1 MSLIKVNQLS
11 TLDAA
16 AEREVSANTGLKI
29 PATEELKVEGPLR
42 DRLGSGGNTGQYLVS
57 YNNGG
62 GIEWKN
68 LPQSI
73 DENADVVFASLSVGD
88 LTVSGEFNFQL
99 DDFTTSDLIEGGN
112 LYYTD
117 ARARAA
123 VSATISGSGDGG
135 LSYNNGTGVFT
146 YTGPNAVDYRSAF
159 SVEKYEDGVET
170 YLGDFTYDII
180 QGKYTYFGPTATEIR
195 AEFSAESNDN
205 APTALGSLGYDPTL
219 GQYSYVGPTI
229 EQIRLLFSTTGD
241 ISYEPTTGEFEVNL
255 GAVPATQVYGQINT
269 SSTTDVTSY
278 DSSIQNLHVNNAA
291 YQLAAVSQIVVAS
304 NIATVTATHTFIDG
318 DRVKLS
324 DTGDAHLD
332 GIYEVVSSDA
342 LGITQAPGTSFT
354 IATTNVV
361 DQTLNPPSCEVKRV
375 SVFTGD
381 LVVDGSI
388 NVNGSKIGLSDLFV
402 GTSLI
407 RLNSDL
413 PDDQNP
419 AFDGTDDAIIEVN
432 RGAQPDTALRWNELA
447 RRWQFSNDGVNYNN
461 ILLPSETDFGGAE
474 EFGASGDANRYNIL
488 SVSFNTVGAN
498 TFPVLEVPD
507 ITKFKQNHRVKVF
520 GLSKTQF
527 INTSNPA
534 PDSTDIQVG
543 SPAVES
549 AGFGTAPKNYYGYAI
564 AQIDLNTGDISAA
577 TVQTTGPV
585 YNRAVDDLNEANYNI
600 IQVTRDGGGDK
611 GILLYRGVFVD
622 DITGDAAQTAITNF
636 AANATSF
643 KLIAVIG
650 PKYFENDT
658 TYTYNDYGSYDVTVN
673 SDRDDDGSF
682 GPNEVHVPHTAPL
695 IGKQGWITAG
705 IRPNGIDEGASTIEL
720 DVPALYADSLSNMY
734 LYHDDTIPL
743 QNAINDAKNAGRDFL
758 VIPGGTYLVTKL
770 EIPDKFT
777 LRGLAD
783 ATVLHRQYWSTEYI
797 TGNQYIDNGNVV
809 NTPVPELNG
818 VRSTMIQSV
827 NYNGTLT
834 SPAGMVDVFLGDIIL
849 DGAVKYQILN
859 AASSFN
865 VDANDAV
872 VNGVNSQFF
881 RLSNVKIRK
890 SAGPALFAAGAENL
904 TIDSC
909 TFFDGADVE
918 RFETPVLIADE
929 GDTTIVTGCVFRDFP
944 GALDFTSTN
953 VLAVNA
959 CTIRNCG
966 SGLRIYGSSKTDVLN
981 NLILGPA
988 DEYIPV
994 PDFYDSD
1001 FNSVNFPIAIGLDNK
1016 MPVLQYVLSGT
1027 KYDFRANDTIRRV
1040 EVFRATR
1047 DIVTG
1052 EEVVDLTSPITNGN
1066 LDWFQVVDDVPEG
1079 EQPTG
1084 IQVDPSL
1091 GQTKFAISAGASNT
1105 LNAAYPTSFNAYNIY
1120 RAVGIDYVD
1129 IGNDLEPVLGSGT
1142 RDGSTYV
1149 VNMTADA
1156 AGAAAWNSVI
1166 VDQYIKLVS
1175 HSYNPFPAPNFG
1187 ERIWRVVG
1195 KTDLGAGNYQLRLES
1210 WEENG
1215 SRDIQ
1220 SSLESGSALANVG
1233 AEPTPG
1239 GGYFQIR
1246 NKFVIARGILTVSA

>member
-42 DRLGSGGNTGQYLVS
+42 DRLGLVGNTGQYLVS
-57 YNNGG
+57 YNNGDG
-62 GIEWKN
+62 VEWKS
-68 LPQSI
+68 LPQNINTTS
-73 DENADVVFASLSVGD
+73 DVEFASITVGN
-88 LTVSGEFNFQL
+88 LTVSGDFSFELSN
-99 DDFTTSDLIEGGN
+99 FTTSDLIEGGN

-117 ARARAA
+117 ARARQAF
-123 VSATISGSGDGG
+123 SATISGSGDGSI
-135 LSYNNGTGVFT
+135 SYNSGTGVFT
-146 YTGPNAVDYRSAF
+146 YSGPNSVDYRAAF
-159 SVEKYEDGVET
+159 SAEKFEDGVET
-170 YLGDFTYDII
+170 YLGDLSYDII
-180 QGKYTYFGPTATEIR
+180 QGKFNYFGPKVSEIR
-195 AEFSAESNDN
+195 TEFSAESNDG
-205 APTALGSLGYDPTL
+205 APTALGSLGYDPSL

-229 EQIRLLFSTTGD
+229 EQIRQLFSTTGD
-241 ISYEPTTGEFEVNL
+241 ITYEPTTGEFEVNL
-255 GAVPATQVYGQINT
+255 GAVPASQVFGQINT
-269 SSTTDVTSY
+269 SSTTDISAY

-291 YQLAAVSQIVVAS
+291 YQLASVTQIAVAS
-304 NIATVTATHTFIDG
+304 NVATIDASHTFLAG
-318 DRVKLS
+318 DRIKLS
-324 DTGDAHLD
+324 NTGDAHLD
-332 GIYEVVSSDA
+332 GIYVVASSDA
-342 LGITQAPGTSFT
+342 LGITQTPGTQFT
-354 IATTNVV
+354 IATANVA
-361 DQTLNPPSCEVKRV
+361 DQTITPVGCEVRRV

-447 RRWQFSNDGVNYNN
+447 RRWQFSNDGINYNN

-474 EFGASGDANRYNIL
+474 EFGASGDPNRYDVL
-488 SVSFNTVGAN
+488 SVTDNSVGAN
-498 TFPVLEVPD
+498 TFKVLEVPD

-527 INTSNPA
+527 LNSDNPQ
-534 PDSTDIQVG
+534 PVSGDIQVQP
-543 SPAVES
+543 PAVET
-549 AGFGTAPKNYYGYAI
+549 AGFSTADKNFYAYAI

-577 TVQTTGPV
+577 TVQAASPV
-585 YNRAVDDLNEANYNI
+585 LNRNVDDLNEANYNI

-611 GILLYRGVFVD
+611 GILIYRGIFADDVTGNIAQNAVD
-622 DITGDAAQTAITNF
+622 NF
-636 AANATSF
+636 AANSTSF
-643 KLIAVIG
+643 KLIAAVG

-658 TYTYNDYGSYDVTVN
+658 TYVYNDYGSYDVTVN
-673 SDRDDDGSF
+673 SDRDGDGSF
-682 GPNEVHVPHTAPL
+682 GPNEIHVPHTAPL
-695 IGKQGWITAG
+695 LPKQGWITAG
-705 IRPNGIDEGASTIEL
+705 IRPNGIDETTSTIEI
-720 DVPALYADSLSNMY
+720 DVPNLYEDGNLNNIY

-743 QNAINDAKNAGRDFL
+743 QNAINDAKNAGRNFL
-758 VIPGGTYLVTKL
+758 VIPGGTYLVTQL
-770 EIPDKFT
+770 EMPDKFT

-797 TGNQYIDNGNVV
+797 TGNDYLNGN
-809 NTPVPELNG
+809 NPVPERNG
-818 VRSTMIQSV
+818 IRSSMIVSEK
-827 NYNGTLT
+827 YDGTLS
-834 SPAGMVDVFLGDIIL
+834 SPAGMIDVFLGDIIL
-849 DGAVKYQILN
+849 DGSVKYQILN
-859 AASSFN
+859 AASSFSL
-865 VDANDAV
+865 DANDTV
-872 VNGVNSQFF
+872 VNGVNSKFF

-918 RFETPVLIADE
+918 RFQTPVLIADE

-944 GALDFTSTN
+944 GALDFTTTN

-1001 FNSVNFPIAIGLDNK
+1001 FNSVNFPITIGTDNK
-1016 MPVLQYVLSGT
+1016 MPVLQYVLSGV
-1027 KYDFRANDTIRRV
+1027 KYDFRANNTTRRV
-1040 EVFRATR
+1040 EVFRASR
-1047 DIVTG
+1047 APGTG
-1052 EEVVDLTSPITNGN
+1052 EEVVDLSAPITNGG

-1079 EQPTG
+1079 QQPTG
-1084 IQVDPSL
+1084 TQVDPAL
-1091 GQTKFAISAGASNT
+1091 GQTKFAISAAASST
-1105 LNAAYPTSFNAYNIY
+1105 LNNTYPTSFDNYNIY
-1120 RAVGIDYVD
+1120 RAVGIDYVN
-1129 IGNDLEPVLGSGT
+1129 IGDDLNPNLGTGT
-1142 RDGSTYV
+1142 LDGSTYV
-1149 VNMTADA
+1149 VNCNEFAY
-1156 AGAAAWNSVI
+1156 NSVI
-1166 VDQYIKLVS
+1166 VDYYIKLVA
-1175 HSYNPFPAPNFG
+1175 HSYAPEPAPSFG
-1187 ERIWRVVG
+1187 TRIWRVVG

-1215 SRDIQ
+1215 SGDIK
-1220 SSLESGSALANVG
+1220 SSVEAGSALSGVG
-1233 AEPTPG
+1233 TEPTAG